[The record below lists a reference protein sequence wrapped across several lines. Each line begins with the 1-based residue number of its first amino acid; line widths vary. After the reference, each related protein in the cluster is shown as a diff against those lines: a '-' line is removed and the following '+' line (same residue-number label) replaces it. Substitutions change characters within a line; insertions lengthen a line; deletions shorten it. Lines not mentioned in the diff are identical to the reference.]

1 MDRLIIIGGGGHGL
15 VAAETAEATGMFRS
29 IEFAD
34 DRHPDMQEAGP
45 WPVTSRIEA
54 IQNDGSGND
63 TKLFSAIG
71 NNAARASID
80 RQLGL
85 PEMPAIIHPSAN
97 ISRYAELGAGT
108 LAVAGVVVNINASI
122 GRSVILN
129 TACSVDHD
137 CELADYVHVS
147 PGARLA
153 GGVRVGKGS
162 WIGIGAVVREGIS
175 IGDNVVVGAGAVV
188 ISDVADG
195 DTVFGVPAK
204 HKGIRN
210 EP

>member
-15 VAAETAEATGMFRS
+15 VTAETAEATGLFAS

-34 DRHPDMQEAGP
+34 DRHPDILKAGP
-45 WPVTSRIEA
+45 WPVTGRIEA
-54 IQNDGSGND
+54 IQSGMRQNNA
-63 TKLFSAIG
+63 KLFSAIG
-71 NNAARASID
+71 DNAARANID
-80 RQLGL
+80 HQLGF
-85 PEMPAIIHPSAN
+85 PEMPSIIHPSAS
-97 ISRYAELGAGT
+97 ISRHAALGSGT
-108 LAVAGVVVNINASI
+108 LAVAGVVVNINTNI
-122 GRSVILN
+122 GRAVILN

-137 CELADYVHVS
+137 CELADYVHIS

-162 WIGIGAVVREGIS
+162 WIGIGAVVREGVT
-175 IGDNVVVGAGAVV
+175 IGDNVMVGAGAVV
-188 ISDVADG
+188 ISDIADG

-204 HKGIRN
+204 RRGTRN

>member
-1 MDRLIIIGGGGHGL
+1 MDRLILIGGGGHGL
-15 VAAETAEATGMFRS
+15 VAAETAEATGFFAS

-34 DRHPDMQEAGP
+34 DRYPEIQQAGP
-45 WPVTSRIEA
+45 WPVTSGIEA
-54 IQNDGSGND
+54 IRNGGLADG

-80 RQLGL
+80 RQLDL

-97 ISRYAELGAGT
+97 ISRHAALGAGT
-108 LAVAGVVVNINASI
+108 LAVAGVVVNINANI

-153 GGVRVGKGS
+153 GGVHVGKGS
-162 WIGIGAVVREGIS
+162 WIGIGAVVREGIK
-175 IGDNVVVGAGAVV
+175 IGNNAVVGAGAVV
-188 ISDVADG
+188 ISDVEDG
-195 DTVFGVPAK
+195 DIVFGVPANRR
-204 HKGIRN
+204 GARN